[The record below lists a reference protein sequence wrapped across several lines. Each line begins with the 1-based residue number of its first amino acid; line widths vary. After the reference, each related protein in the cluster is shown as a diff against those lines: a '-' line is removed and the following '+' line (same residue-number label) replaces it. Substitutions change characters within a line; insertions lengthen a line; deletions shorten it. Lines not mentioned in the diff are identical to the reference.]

1 MNKKNHYLT
10 GMILTIF
17 VWVTFTL
24 SMDIARPVKAA
35 SANQLV
41 ESSIMDFSRNER
53 NLVAFSPDGDI
64 LANVDADGL
73 ITLWNVT
80 SGLAP
85 TTLQNQPANLVT
97 GIAFRA
103 DGKILASVGKDS
115 IKLWDI
121 GSGQEQ
127 LSIPLVNTNSAIVQV
142 AFSSDGEHLAGVT
155 LENEILLWNLKTGF
169 SKSIKAEQDVTVDQI
184 TFSPDGKY
192 LVSANNG
199 VNSHIKL
206 WDAVSGAL
214 YADVRVDA
222 FVNEFEF
229 SPDSNVLASVGQDG
243 LITLLDLNSAAVKR
257 ILDTKAEITEVAFS
271 PDSKTLATGSGGND
285 PKVMLWNP
293 VTGELVY
300 EHPAESGSSVTQL
313 FYSPDGGLLASIGE
327 DSLISLFDVPTGE
340 LKKLLV
346 GPSDVIIKA
355 AFNSKQPSLAAI
367 GKDGGLFVWDLLT
380 GVVQQV
386 FQIPT
391 ALSAPIADSQALIA
405 PKAASNISSQLN
417 VPNTVVAAQPDGSS
431 QIVGKDNAG
440 TSKKRRAQ
448 NWKGIRALAISQDGL
463 EIGVGGEDGT
473 VRILNK
479 NGSQRW
485 KVSGHHGR
493 TITGISFRGK
503 TKGWVSVG
511 IDTEIKIWDD
521 TGKNLNTFYG
531 PEQPIHTVAVS
542 PDGRFIAT
550 AGEDTKVFLYD
561 AETNKLSMIF
571 TGHVDFVNGLSFSP
585 DGQFLASAGAEGNII
600 LWDVKAGKKLRA
612 LLGHS
617 DQVNAVAFSP
627 DGALL
632 ASASA
637 DSTVILWDLSSGE
650 QIKTLNGNQG
660 GVRTVAFSPDGK
672 KLVSAGDG
680 TKMLVWDTATGQL
693 QKQIAGPPASINA
706 LAFSPDG
713 DLHAASENS
722 EISEFNTDT
731 GTEVNT
737 IVVPASSTVDPQS
750 SISEALSLAMSPNSG
765 RLNASHYVAQSNKSA
780 KPSNTNLS
788 SIINQLLNWVISP
801 AIADIPPA
809 QLEGPILLITSSTPG
824 VPSNPNFSAYY
835 TEILRTEGFNEFV
848 VAADI
853 STVTTT
859 TLNAYD
865 VVILAPMTLTSV
877 QVTMITDW
885 VTNAG
890 PAGKPGGN
898 LIAMKPDKQLAGLL
912 GLTDAATTPLENGY
926 LLVNTSVSPGKGIVG
941 ETVQFHGTADRY
953 TLNGATAIATLF
965 SNATTATSN
974 PAVTLRSVGT
984 AGGKAAAFTYDLAK
998 SIVYAR
1004 QGNPLWATQDRDIDI
1019 TPATLI
1025 RSDDK
1030 YYGDASFDPQPDWVD
1045 LNKAAIPQADEQ
1057 QRLLANL
1064 ILEMN
1069 HGKKPL
1075 PRFWYFPHGKPVPST
1090 PGAFGILKAA
1100 LIMTGDDHGNGG
1112 TAGRF
1117 DQFKAKD
1124 PVGCSVAN
1132 WECVRGTSYIY
1143 PSTLLTNDQA
1153 LAYTADGFEVGLHIN
1168 TACGDYNLISGDPQ
1182 NLETI
1187 YSQQISE
1194 FTTKYTSPLLVPK
1207 TMRHHCIAWSD
1218 WVTGATIQKA
1228 HAIRFDA
1235 DYYFWPPA
1243 WVNNRPGNFTSSA
1256 MPMRFA
1262 DLSGN
1267 LIDVYQAVTHMTD
1280 ESGQVYPF
1288 TVDALLDKAVG
1299 VQEYYGAYTINAH
1312 TDFSTLAPDDHT
1324 ASNTIAL
1331 DAVDSALARGVP
1343 IVSSVQMMNWLDGRD
1358 NSSFGSL
1365 AWDGTHLTFTV
1376 TPGTGAGGL
1385 LQAMLPMHSSATG
1398 NLASL
1403 NGPSGPIPVTTDTIK
1418 TIKGVE
1424 YAFFSAAAGTYTAT
1438 YQATPLSITTTSLPG
1453 GTVAIPYTA
1462 TLAATGGT
1470 LPYTWSIT
1478 SGALPPG
1485 LSLAPNTGAI
1495 IGTPTS
1501 AGTANFTVQVSDSA
1515 NPSATEAK
1523 PLSITI
1529 AAATN
1534 VSVWSSATVPGQV
1547 DGGADSPVELGV
1559 KFRSDAAGA
1568 ITGIRFYKAST
1579 NTGEHV
1585 GNLWSCTDTACST
1598 GTRLATAIFS
1608 GETASGWQQV
1618 SFPSPVSIT
1627 ANTVYVASYHAN
1639 NGHYSAD
1646 LNYFSGAGVDAPP
1659 LHLLASG
1666 GITGGN
1672 GVYTY
1677 GTTSAFPAQTFNSSN
1692 YWVDVVFNAGA
1703 AASLAVTTTS
1713 LPGGAVGLAY
1723 SASLAASGGTPPY
1736 TWSLTSG
1743 TLPNGLSLNPGTGAI
1758 TGTPTTAGTSNFTV
1772 QVTDSAVPAVSVT
1785 KPLSITITT
1794 GSGGCASPP
1803 NPIVAE
1809 NCQTTG
1815 VQPQSVWDVSG
1826 AGDSTIQGFATD
1838 ISVNKGGTVN
1848 FKITSSAAYRLDI
1861 YRMGYYGG
1869 NGARLVAT
1877 VPSLPAQSQPACLT
1891 DATGLIDCGNWAPS
1905 ASWSVPA
1912 NVTSGIYFAR
1922 AVRSD
1927 TGGASHIVF
1936 IVRDDSS
1943 TSQILFQTADTT
1955 WQAYNSQ
1962 GGNSLYTGTGPGTG
1976 GSANGRAYKVSYNRP
1991 FNTRVAETETWLF
2004 NGEYPMVRWLEANG
2018 YDVSYFTGVDADRN
2032 GAQIKNHKIYLT
2044 NGHDEYW
2051 SGAQRD
2057 NVEAARNVGVNLALF
2072 SGNAIF
2078 WKTRWENSI
2087 DGSGTA
2093 YRTLVCYKETHDYP
2107 NNPDPTTIWTGT
2119 WRDPRG
2125 KQAGTA
2131 IDGGNPENALSGTF
2145 FRING
2150 PYQDTFKVPAEDGKM
2165 RLWRN
2170 TSVASLGVGQTATL
2184 APGTLGAEVDV
2195 DDDNGSRP
2203 AGLFGA
2209 SNNPI
2214 STSTLYAVDSG
2225 YGSIFG
2231 APPNGTTPTNKVTLY
2246 RHLNPNPALSAL
2258 VFSTGSYQWSW
2269 GLDSTHDRRTLG
2281 SATDVSM
2288 QQATVNLFADMGVQ
2302 PGSLQSGL
2310 VAATASTDATP
2321 PTSTIT
2327 APTAGAN
2334 FALGSQITISG
2345 TATDTGG
2352 VVGGVEVSVDGGK
2365 TWHPATGRGNWSYSW
2380 TTSVAGT
2387 VTLKSRAVDDSGNLE
2402 TPAFGVSVTIGP
2414 ALQTITVTP
2423 ANPAIPGGTTQQF
2436 TATGAYV
2443 GGATQNITSQV
2454 TWTSA
2459 TPAVA
2464 TINASG
2470 LASGLSTGTSTIS
2483 ATLGSVNGST
2493 VLTVQGGTLQSIT
2506 VTPANPTIA
2515 IGATSQ
2521 FTATG
2526 NYSGGGAL
2534 NLTSQ
2539 VTWTSATP
2547 TVASINATGLA
2558 TGVSAGTSN
2567 ITATLS
2573 GVTGSTVLTVQS
2585 APLAI
2590 TTPSLAN
2597 GTVGQ
2602 AYSASLAASGG
2613 ITPYTWS
2620 LASGS
2625 LPLPAGLTLNP
2636 SSGVIS
2642 GTPTTA
2648 GTSNFTVQVSDT
2660 STPTAQTA
2668 SKVLG
2673 ITVQPV
2679 AAGIAIDTVV
2689 GGGAGVVFRDARGT
2703 VTTPAFN
2710 TAGANEL
2717 LLAFVASDGPNTSGG
2732 QTATVS
2738 GAGLTWT
2745 LVWRTNTRA
2754 GTSEV
2759 WRAFATSALSNATVQ
2774 SVPLQANYDQS
2785 LTVVAL
2791 TGASGVGVSN
2801 GANAASGAP
2810 SVSLTTTA
2818 ANAWVFGV
2826 GNDWDGAVARTLGTG
2841 QTMVHQWV
2849 DTGAG
2854 DTFWVQRLS
2863 NAVAVA
2869 GTVATINDTAPT
2881 ADRWNLTAVE
2891 VVPGTPVPPPTLTS
2905 IAVTPMNSAINVG
2918 ATQQFTAT
2926 GTYSD
2931 SSTQNLTSLVA
2942 WTSASPLVATIN
2954 AAGLATGVGTGTSI
2968 ITATLNGVPPANSTL
2983 TVQSAPLGI
2992 TTASLP
2998 GGIVNTAYSATLA
3011 ASGGTLPY
3019 TWSITAGGSLPSGL
3033 TLNTSTGVISGT
3045 PTATGT
3051 FNFTVQVSDST
3062 TPTPQTVSKVL
3073 SITIANT
3080 VTSTGFMSPTAN
3092 APVTS
3097 SAGDNNGF
3105 QTNPTNAYADGDPLL
3120 LGGGFAVDT
3129 NSGTGTGTSCTGTG
3143 KDKHVYYNYGI
3154 SLPVGAA
3161 IKGIEVRLDAK
3172 VDSTANT
3179 PNMCVQLSW
3188 DGGTT
3193 WTAAKSTATLTTTEA
3208 TYVLGGAADLWGR
3221 TTWNISDLLNTSFRV
3236 RIIDVASSTGANA
3249 RDFSLDWVAVRVS
3262 YQ

>member
-10 GMILTIF
+10 GIILTIF
-17 VWVTFTL
+17 VWVAFTL
-24 SMDIARPVKAA
+24 SMDIAKPVRAA
-35 SANQLV
+35 SA
-41 ESSIMDFSRNER
+41 EPSIMDFSRNER

-85 TTLQNQPANLVT
+85 TIFQSQSADLIS
-97 GIAFRA
+97 GIAFSP
-103 DGKILASVGKDS
+103 DGKILASVSKNT
-115 IKLWDI
+115 INLWDV
-121 GSGQEQ
+121 SSSQEQ
-127 LSIPLVNTNSAIVQV
+127 LAIPLVNNDSAIVEV
-142 AFSSDGEHLAGVT
+142 AFSSDGKHFAGVN
-155 LENEILLWNLKTGF
+155 LKNEIFLWNLTTGL
-169 SKSIKAEQDVTVDQI
+169 SKSIKPSQGVTVDQL
-184 TFSPDGKY
+184 TFSPDGKF
-192 LVSANNG
+192 LASAYNG
-199 VNSHIKL
+199 QNSQVKL
-206 WDAVSGAL
+206 LDAATGELHAVFP
-214 YADVRVDA
+214 ADT
-222 FVNEFEF
+222 FVTELII
-229 SPDSNVLASVGQDG
+229 SPDSNVLASVQGG
-243 LITLLDLNSAAVKR
+243 LITLRDIHSGTVKR
-257 ILDTKAEITEVAFS
+257 ILDTKEEITEVAFS
-271 PDSKTLATGSGGND
+271 PDSKTLASGSGGKD
-285 PKVMLWNP
+285 PKIQLWNP
-293 VTGELVY
+293 LTGEMIF
-300 EHPAESGSSVTQL
+300 EHPAESGVSVTDL
-313 FYSPDGGLLASIGE
+313 FYSPDGGLLASVGE
-327 DSLISLFDVPTGE
+327 DSLISLIDVSTGD
-340 LKKLLV
+340 LKQILV
-346 GPSDVIIKA
+346 GPTDVIIKA

-367 GKDGGLFVWDLLT
+367 GKDGGLFVWDLVT
-380 GVVQQV
+380 GVGRQV

-391 ALSAPIADSQALIA
+391 LVSTSLADSQAPIS
-405 PKAASNISSQLN
+405 PSTASNIPQLN
-417 VPNTVVAAQPDGSS
+417 VSSAPVVTNNASTPA
-431 QIVGKDNAG
+431 GK
-440 TSKKRRAQ
+440 SKKRSAQ
-448 NWKGIRALAISQDGL
+448 KWKGVKALAISQDGTK
-463 EIGVGGEDGT
+463 IGAAGDDGLLR
-473 VRILNK
+473 VFNK
-479 NGSQRW
+479 NGSERW

-503 TKGWVSVG
+503 TKEWVSVG

-521 TGKNLNTFYG
+521 TGKNLKTFYG

-561 AETNKLSMIF
+561 AETSKLSAIF
-571 TGHVDFVNGLSFSP
+571 TGHVDFVNGLAFSP

-600 LWDVKAGKKLRA
+600 LWDVKADKKLRA

-627 DGALL
+627 DGTLL

-650 QIKTLNGNQG
+650 QIKTLNGNRG
-660 GVRTVAFSPDGK
+660 GVRTLAFSPDGK
-672 KLVSAGDG
+672 KLASAGDG

-693 QKQIAGPPASINA
+693 QKQIAGPPAAINA
-706 LAFSPDG
+706 LTFSPDG
-713 DLHAASENS
+713 KLHAATENS

-731 GTEVNT
+731 GTEEST
-737 IVVPASSTVDPQS
+737 IVVPAPSAVSPQS

-765 RLNASHYVAQSNKSA
+765 RLNASHYVAQSSKSA
-780 KPSNTNLS
+780 KQSNTNLS
-788 SIINQLLNWVISP
+788 AIVNQLLDWVIP
-801 AIADIPPA
+801 AAIADIPPA
-809 QLEGPILLITSSTPG
+809 QPEGPILLITSSAPGTPG
-824 VPSNPNFSAYY
+824 NPNFSAYY

-853 STVTTT
+853 STVTAT

-865 VVILAPMTLTSV
+865 VVILAPMTLTSA
-877 QVTMITDW
+877 QVTMFTDW
-885 VTNAG
+885 VANAG

-912 GLTDAATTPLENGY
+912 GLTDAGGTSLDNGY

-953 TLNGATAIATLF
+953 TLNGATAIAALY

-1004 QGNPLWATQDRDIDI
+1004 QGNPLWATQDRDRNI
-1019 TPATLI
+1019 TPADLI

-1030 YYGDASFDPQPDWVD
+1030 YYGNASFDPQPDWVD

-1069 HGKKPL
+1069 RGKKPL
-1075 PRFWYFPHGKPVPST
+1075 PRFWYFPHGKPIPST

-1100 LIMTGDDHGNGG
+1100 LIMTGDDHGNNG

-1124 PVGCSVAN
+1124 PAGCSVAN

-1143 PSTLLTNDQA
+1143 PGTPLTNNQA

-1187 YSQQISE
+1187 YSQQISQ
-1194 FTTKYTSPLLVPK
+1194 FTGIYTSPLLIPK

-1218 WVTGATIQKA
+1218 WVTGATIQKN
-1228 HAIRFDA
+1228 HAIRLDT

-1288 TVDALLDKAVG
+1288 TVNALLDKAVG
-1299 VQEYYGAYTINAH
+1299 AQEYYGAYTINAH
-1312 TDFSTLAPDDHT
+1312 TDFSTPAPSDHT

-1331 DAVDSALARGVP
+1331 DAVDAALARGVP
-1343 IVSSVQMMNWLDGRD
+1343 VVSSVQMLNWLDGRD
-1358 NSSFGSL
+1358 GSSFGSL
-1365 AWDGTHLTFTV
+1365 AWDGNNLSFTV
-1376 TPGTGAGGL
+1376 TPGAGANG
-1385 LQAMLPMHSSATG
+1385 LQAMLPMNFSATG
-1398 NLASL
+1398 NLVSL
-1403 NGPSGPIPVTTDTIK
+1403 NGPSGPIPVTADTIK

-1424 YAFFSAAAGTYTAT
+1424 YAFFSAVAGAYTAT

-1453 GTVAIPYTA
+1453 GTTAIPYTA

-1470 LPYTWSIT
+1470 LPHIWSIT
-1478 SGALPPG
+1478 GGALPPG
-1485 LSLAPNTGAI
+1485 LSLAPNTGTIA
-1495 IGTPTS
+1495 GTPTA
-1501 AGTANFTVQVSDSA
+1501 AGTANFTLQVSDSA
-1515 NPSATEAK
+1515 NPAATVIK

-1529 AAATN
+1529 AAAQPL
-1534 VSVWSSATVPGQV
+1534 SIWSSTTVPGQV
-1547 DGGADSPVELGV
+1547 DGGRDSPVELGV
-1559 KFRSDAAGA
+1559 KFRSDAAGT

-1585 GNLWSCTDTACST
+1585 GNLWSCNNAACST
-1598 GTRLATAIFS
+1598 GTLLATATFS

-1618 SFPSPVSIT
+1618 SFPSPVSIA

-1646 LNYFSGAGVDAPP
+1646 LNYFASAGVDVPP
-1659 LHLLASG
+1659 LHLLANGVVGS
-1666 GITGGN
+1666 N
-1672 GVYTY
+1672 GVYVY
-1677 GTTSAFPAQTFNSSN
+1677 GTTSAFPAQTFNSTN
-1692 YWVDVVFNAGA
+1692 YWVDVIFNAGT

-1713 LPGGAVGLAY
+1713 LPGGTAGLAY
-1723 SASLAASGGTPPY
+1723 SGILAASGGTAPY
-1736 TWSLTSG
+1736 TWALASG
-1743 TLPNGLSLNPGTGAI
+1743 STLPNGLSLNSATGAI

-1772 QVTDSAVPAVSVT
+1772 QVSDSAAPAVTAT
-1785 KPLSITITT
+1785 KPLSITINPV
-1794 GSGGCASPP
+1794 SGACASPA
-1803 NPIVAE
+1803 NAIVAE

-1815 VQPQSVWDVSG
+1815 VQPQSIWDVNG
-1826 AGDSTIQGFATD
+1826 VGDSSIQGFATD

-1848 FKITSSAAYRLDI
+1848 FKVTSAAAYRLDI

-1877 VPSLPAQSQPACLT
+1877 IPSLPAQNQPACLT
-1891 DATGLIDCGNWAPS
+1891 DAATGLIDCGNWTPS
-1905 ASWSVPA
+1905 ASWPVPA
-1912 NVTSGIYFAR
+1912 NATSGIYFAR

-1936 IVRDDSS
+1936 IVRDDNS
-1943 TSQILFQTADTT
+1943 TSQILFQTADTS

-1962 GGNSLYTGTGPGTG
+1962 GGNSLYTGTGLGTG
-1976 GSANGRAYKVSYNRP
+1976 GSADGRAYKVSYNRP

-2051 SGAQRD
+2051 SGAQRG
-2057 NVEAARNVGVNLALF
+2057 NVEAARNAGVNLALF

-2087 DGSGTA
+2087 DGSGTP
-2093 YRTLVCYKETHDYP
+2093 YRTLVCYKETHNYP

-2131 IDGGNPENALSGTF
+2131 IDGGDPENALSGTF

-2214 STSTLYAVDSG
+2214 PTSTLYAVDSG

-2231 APPNGTTPTNKVTLY
+2231 APPSGTIPTNRVTLY
-2246 RHLNPNPALSAL
+2246 RHLSGAL

-2269 GLDSTHDRRTLG
+2269 GLDSTHDRSNLG

-2288 QQATVNLFADMGVQ
+2288 QQATVNLFADMRVQ

-2310 VAATASTDATP
+2310 VAATASADATP

-2334 FALGSQITISG
+2334 FAVGSQVTISG

-2352 VVGGVEVSVDGGK
+2352 VVGGVEVSVDGGT

-2436 TATGAYV
+2436 TATGGYT
-2443 GGATQNITSQV
+2443 GGSTQNITSQV
-2454 TWTSA
+2454 TWLSA

-2470 LASGLSTGTSTIS
+2470 LASGVSTGTSTIS
-2483 ATLGSVNGST
+2483 ATLGGVNSST

-2506 VTPANPTIA
+2506 VTPVNPTIA

-2526 NYSGGGAL
+2526 NYLGGGAL

-2539 VTWTSATP
+2539 VTWASATT
-2547 TVASINATGLA
+2547 TVATINASGLA

-2567 ITATLS
+2567 ISATLG
-2573 GVTGSTVLTVQS
+2573 GVTGGTVLTVQP
-2585 APLAI
+2585 ATLAI
-2590 TTPSLAN
+2590 TTASLPN
-2597 GTVGQ
+2597 VIVGQ
-2602 AYSASLAASGG
+2602 AYTASLAASGG
-2613 ITPYTWS
+2613 ITPYAWS

-2625 LPLPAGLTLNP
+2625 LPLPAGLTLNA
-2636 SSGVIS
+2636 STGVIS

-2648 GTSNFTVQVSDT
+2648 GTFSFTAQVSD
-2660 STPTAQTA
+2660 SA
-2668 SKVLG
+2668 SPAGSATKALS

-2689 GGGAGVVFRDARGT
+2689 GGGAGVVFRDAKGT

-2745 LVWRTNTRA
+2745 LVRRTNTQA

-2759 WRAFATSALSNATVQ
+2759 WRAFAASGLSNVTVQ

-2791 TGASGVGVSN
+2791 TGASGVGASN

-2810 SVSLTTTA
+2810 SVTLTTTA

-2826 GNDWDGAVARTLGTG
+2826 GNDWDRAVARTLGTG

-2863 NAVAVA
+2863 NAVTAA

-2891 VVPGTPVPPPTLTS
+2891 VIPAGPTITLTS
-2905 IAVTPMNSAINVG
+2905 IAVAPAAPSIVTG

-2931 SSTQNLTSLVA
+2931 NSSQTITNQVT
-2942 WTSASPLVATIN
+2942 WASETPTVATVN
-2954 AAGLATGVGTGTSI
+2954 AAGLTTGVNVGVSTISAALSGKTG
-2968 ITATLNGVPPANSTL
+2968 STVL
-2983 TVQSAPLGI
+2983 TVQAAPLSI

-2998 GGIVNTAYSATLA
+2998 NGTMGQAYSQTLT

-3019 TWSITAGGSLPSGL
+3019 TWSITAGGSLPTGL

-3045 PTATGT
+3045 PTVTGT
-3051 FNFTVQVSDST
+3051 FNFTVQVSDAT
-3062 TPTPQTVSKVL
+3062 TPTSQTASKAL
-3073 SITIANT
+3073 SITIANA
-3080 VTSTGFMSPTAN
+3080 VTSTDFLSPTAN
-3092 APVTS
+3092 VPVSS

-3105 QTNPTNAYADGDPLL
+3105 QTDPTNAYADGDPIL

-3129 NSGTGTGTSCTGTG
+3129 NSGTGTGNSCTASG

-3154 SLPVGAA
+3154 NLPVGAA

-3179 PNMCVQLSW
+3179 PNMCAQLSW

-3193 WTAAKSTATLTTTEA
+3193 WTAAKRTARLTTTEA

-3221 TTWNISDLLNTSFRV
+3221 TAWNISDLSNTSFRI

-3249 RDFSLDWVAVRVS
+3249 RDFSLDWVALRVS